1 MIMLY
6 VEKEFIIMI
15 ELNLNIEVLKD
26 PNVIVRDED
35 EGD

>member
-6 VEKEFIIMI
+6 VEKEFIIMM
-15 ELNLNIEVLKD
+15 ELNLNIEVL
-26 PNVIVRDED
+26 NIVRDED